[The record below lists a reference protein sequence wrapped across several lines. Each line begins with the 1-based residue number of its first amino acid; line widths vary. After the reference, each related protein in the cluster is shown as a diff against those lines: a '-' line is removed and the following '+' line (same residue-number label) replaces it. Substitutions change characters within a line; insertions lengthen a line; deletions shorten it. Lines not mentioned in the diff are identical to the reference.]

1 MNNVTDTNS
10 PFEPLFKIENL
21 EKTFENNGA
30 KTEVLKNI
38 DFTIKKGDKCAI
50 TGPSGA
56 GKSTLL
62 NIIGTLDKPSTGMV
76 LYKGSNLF
84 SLGQKKLAEFRNNK
98 LGFIF
103 QFHHLLPEFNA
114 LENTIMP
121 ALIAGKEKSAAEKK
135 GLQLL
140 EKMGL
145 KNRITHKPG
154 EMSGGE
160 QQRVAVARAL
170 IMEPEIL
177 LADEPTGN
185 LDTPTG
191 REVFNLLLE
200 LNNDLGIT
208 LIIVTHNE
216 EFALKMSR
224 RITVE
229 DGEIKSL

>member
-1 MNNVTDTNS
+1 MNNISGTDKS
-10 PFEPLFKIENL
+10 VEPLLKIESL
-21 EKTFENNGA
+21 IKTFTNKGS

-38 DFTIKKGDKCAI
+38 SLNINKGDKCAI

-62 NIIGTLDKPSTGMV
+62 NIIGTLDKPSSGMV
-76 LYKGSNLF
+76 FYKNTNLF
-84 SLGQKKLAEFRNNK
+84 SYNPKELAEFRNNK

-121 ALIAGKEKSAAEKK
+121 ALIAGKNKSSIEEK
-135 GLQLL
+135 GFQLL

-145 KNRITHKPG
+145 QNRITHKPG

-160 QQRVAVARAL
+160 QQRVAVARAM
-170 IMEPEIL
+170 IMEPEIV

-185 LDTPTG
+185 LDAPTG
-191 REVFNLLLE
+191 REVFDLLLE
-200 LNNDLGIT
+200 LNNELGIT

-224 RITVE
+224 RIVIK
-229 DGEIKSL
+229 DGKTKI

>member
-1 MNNVTDTNS
+1 MNKIPAPGNS
-10 PFEPLFKIENL
+10 PDAFL
-21 EKTFENNGA
+21 EVTHLIKTFENKGTR
-30 KTEVLKNI
+30 TEVLK
-38 DFTIKKGDKCAI
+38 DVSLTIEKGDRCAI

-62 NIIGTLDKPSTGMV
+62 NIIGTLDKPSSGMV
-76 LYKGSNLF
+76 LYRGANLF
-84 SLGQKKLAEFRNNK
+84 SCSRKSLAEFRNHK

-103 QFHHLLPEFNA
+103 QFHHLLPEFSA

-121 ALIAGKEKSAAEKK
+121 ALIAGKDRSTAEKT
-135 GLQLL
+135 GLDLLKRMGL
-140 EKMGL
+140 EK
-145 KNRITHKPG
+145 RISHKPG

-170 IMEPEIL
+170 IMEPEIV

-191 REVFNLLLE
+191 REVFDLMLK
-200 LNNDLGIT
+200 LNSELGIA

-216 EFALKMSR
+216 EFARRMSR
-224 RITVE
+224 RITIE
-229 DGEIKSL
+229 DGIIKNT

>member
-1 MNNVTDTNS
+1 MNNIS
-10 PFEPLFKIENL
+10 ESIEPLLKVNNL
-21 EKTFENNGA
+21 TKTFTNKGS

-38 DFTIKKGDKCAI
+38 SLDINKGDKCAI

-62 NIIGTLDKPSTGMV
+62 NIIGTLDKPSSGMV
-76 LYKGSNLF
+76 LYRNTNLF
-84 SLGQKKLAEFRNNK
+84 SYSKKELAEFRNNK

-121 ALIAGKEKSAAEKK
+121 ALIAGKNKSSMEEK
-135 GLQLL
+135 GFQLL

-170 IMEPEIL
+170 IMEPEIV

-191 REVFNLLLE
+191 REVFDLLLK
-200 LNNDLGIT
+200 LNNELKTT

-224 RITVE
+224 RIVLV
-229 DGEIKSL
+229 DGKTKN

>member
-1 MNNVTDTNS
+1 MNSSISDTNK
-10 PFEPLFKIENL
+10 PAGPLLKIDSL
-21 EKTFENNGA
+21 IKTFSNKGS
-30 KTEVLKNI
+30 KTEVLRNI
-38 DFTIKKGDKCAI
+38 SLNINKGDRYAI

-62 NIIGTLDKPSTGMV
+62 NIIGTLDKPSSGMV
-76 LYKGSNLF
+76 LYRNTNLF
-84 SLGQKKLAEFRNNK
+84 SCSQKKLAEFRNSK

-121 ALIAGKEKSAAEKK
+121 ALIAGKNRSFMEEK
-135 GLQLL
+135 GFQLL

-145 KNRITHKPG
+145 QKRITHKPG

-170 IMEPEIL
+170 IMDPEIV

-191 REVFNLLLE
+191 REVFDLLLE
-200 LNNDLGIT
+200 LNNELETT

-224 RITVE
+224 RIVIE
-229 DGEIKSL
+229 DGITKA

>member
-1 MNNVTDTNS
+1 MNNISGTDKS
-10 PFEPLFKIENL
+10 VEPLLKINNL
-21 EKTFENNGA
+21 IKTFTNKGS

-38 DFTIKKGDKCAI
+38 SLNITRGDRCAI

-62 NIIGTLDKPSTGMV
+62 NIIGTLDKPSSGMV
-76 LYKGSNLF
+76 FYKNTNLF
-84 SLGQKKLAEFRNNK
+84 SYSPKELAEFRNNK

-121 ALIAGKEKSAAEKK
+121 ALIAGKNKSFIEEK
-135 GLQLL
+135 GFQLL
-140 EKMGL
+140 KKMGL
-145 KNRITHKPG
+145 QKRITHKPG

-160 QQRVAVARAL
+160 QQRVAVARAM
-170 IMEPEIL
+170 IMEPEIV

-185 LDTPTG
+185 LDAPTG
-191 REVFNLLLE
+191 REVFDLLLE
-200 LNNDLGIT
+200 LNNELGMT

-224 RITVE
+224 RIVIE
-229 DGEIKSL
+229 DGKTKI

>member
-1 MNNVTDTNS
+1 MNNISGTDK
-10 PFEPLFKIENL
+10 PAEPLLKIDSL
-21 EKTFENNGA
+21 VKTFANKGS
-30 KTEVLKNI
+30 KTEVLRNVSLNI
-38 DFTIKKGDKCAI
+38 NKGDRYAI

-62 NIIGTLDKPSTGMV
+62 NIIGTLDKPSSGMV
-76 LYKGSNLF
+76 LYRSTNLF
-84 SLGQKKLAEFRNNK
+84 SYSQKELAEFRNNK

-121 ALIAGKEKSAAEKK
+121 ALIAGKNKSSMEEK
-135 GLQLL
+135 GFQLL

-145 KNRITHKPG
+145 EKRITHKPG

-170 IMEPEIL
+170 IMEPEIV

-191 REVFNLLLE
+191 REVFDLLLE
-200 LNNDLGIT
+200 LNNELETT

-224 RITVE
+224 RIVIE
-229 DGEIKSL
+229 DGKTKI